1 MTAKEYLMQVQKLEY
16 KISRMK
22 LRSEEYE
29 RLSHSIAGP
38 NYDREPV
45 SGTRNLDAP
54 FVKWILKKADLDREI
69 ESLEEKLVNLKAEIM
84 LTIEKLDSE
93 DYKNVLV
100 MHYINGL
107 PFVEVAEKLYLSES
121 TVFRWHR
128 CGLESL
134 ESLIEKM
141 TVNDSR

>member
-107 PFVEVAEKLYLSES
+107 PFSEIAENLYVSES

-134 ESLIEKM
+134 ESLIE
-141 TVNDSR
+141 T

>member
-29 RLSHSIAGP
+29 RLSHSIPGP

-54 FVKWILKKADLDREI
+54 FIKWIMKKADIDREI
-69 ESLEEKLVNLKAEIM
+69 EYLEEKLVNLKAEIM

-107 PFVEVAEKLYLSES
+107 PFGEIAENLYVSES

-128 CGLESL
+128 YGLESL
-134 ESLIEKM
+134 ESLIEK
-141 TVNDSR
+141 

>member
-16 KISRMK
+16 KTSRMK

-69 ESLEEKLVNLKAEIM
+69 ESLEEKLVNLKAEIV

-107 PFVEVAEKLYLSES
+107 PFSDIAESLYVSES

-128 CGLESL
+128 YGLESL
-134 ESLIEKM
+134 ESIIE
-141 TVNDSR
+141 T

>member
-107 PFVEVAEKLYLSES
+107 PFVEIAEKLYLSES

-134 ESLIEKM
+134 ESLIEK
-141 TVNDSR
+141 

>member
-107 PFVEVAEKLYLSES
+107 PFSEIAENLYVSES

-134 ESLIEKM
+134 ESLIK
-141 TVNDSR
+141 T

>member
-16 KISRMK
+16 KINRMK

-69 ESLEEKLVNLKAEIM
+69 ESLEEKLVNLKAEIV

-107 PFVEVAEKLYLSES
+107 PFSDIAESLYVSES

-128 CGLESL
+128 YGLERL
-134 ESLIEKM
+134 ESIIE
-141 TVNDSR
+141 T

>member
-69 ESLEEKLVNLKAEIM
+69 ESLEEKLVNLKAEIV

-107 PFVEVAEKLYLSES
+107 PFNDIAREPIRQRVNGLQVAQIRFGKPRKY
-121 TVFRWHR
+121 H
-128 CGLESL
+128 
-134 ESLIEKM
+134 
-141 TVNDSR
+141 

>member
-69 ESLEEKLVNLKAEIM
+69 ESLEEKLVNLKAEIV

-107 PFVEVAEKLYLSES
+107 PFSDIAESLYVSES

-128 CGLESL
+128 YGLKSL
-134 ESLIEKM
+134 ESIIE
-141 TVNDSR
+141 T

>member
-45 SGTRNLDAP
+45 SGTRSLDAS

-69 ESLEEKLVNLKAEIM
+69 ETLEEKLVNLKAEVM
-84 LTIEKLDSE
+84 LTIETLDNE

-100 MHYINGL
+100 MHYINGM
-107 PFVEVAEKLYLSES
+107 PFGEIAENLYVSES
-121 TVFRWHR
+121 TIFRWHR
-128 CGLESL
+128 YGLDSL
-134 ESLIEKM
+134 KM
-141 TVNDSR
+141 STKT

>member
-1 MTAKEYLMQVQKLEY
+1 MTAKEYLSQIRKLEY

-22 LRSEEYE
+22 VRSEEYE
-29 RLSHSIAGP
+29 RLANSIAGP

-45 SGTRNLDAP
+45 SGTRNQDAP
-54 FVKWILKKADLDREI
+54 FVKWILKKCDLDREI
-69 ESLEEKLVNLKAEIM
+69 ESLEEKLVNLKAEVM
-84 LTIEKLDSE
+84 LTIETLESE

-107 PFVEVAEKLYLSES
+107 SFGEIAEHLYVSES

-128 CGLESL
+128 YGLESL
-134 ESLIEKM
+134 KVPIE
-141 TVNDSR
+141 T

>member
-29 RLSHSIAGP
+29 RLSHSIPGP
-38 NYDREPV
+38 NYDRELV

-54 FVKWILKKADLDREI
+54 FVKWIMKKADIDREI

-84 LTIEKLDSE
+84 LTIERLDSE

-107 PFVEVAEKLYLSES
+107 PFVEIAEKLYLSES

-128 CGLESL
+128 SGLESL
-134 ESLIEKM
+134 ESLIEK
-141 TVNDSR
+141 

>member
-29 RLSHSIAGP
+29 RLSHSIPGP
-38 NYDREPV
+38 NYDRELV

-54 FVKWILKKADLDREI
+54 FVKWIMKKTDIDREI

-128 CGLESL
+128 CGLENL
-134 ESLIEKM
+134 ECLIEK
-141 TVNDSR
+141 

>member
-29 RLSHSIAGP
+29 RLSHSIPGP
-38 NYDREPV
+38 NYDREFV
-45 SGTRNLDAP
+45 SGRRNLDAP
-54 FVKWILKKADLDREI
+54 FVKWILKKADIDREI
-69 ESLEEKLVNLKAEIM
+69 ESLEEKLVNLKAEVM
-84 LTIEKLDSE
+84 LAIERLDSE

-107 PFVEVAEKLYLSES
+107 PFVEIAEKLYLSES

-128 CGLESL
+128 SGLESL
-134 ESLIEKM
+134 ESLIEK
-141 TVNDSR
+141 

>member
-54 FVKWILKKADLDREI
+54 FVKWIMKKADIDREI

-107 PFVEVAEKLYLSES
+107 PFSDIAESLYVSES

-128 CGLESL
+128 YGLESL
-134 ESLIEKM
+134 ESIIE
-141 TVNDSR
+141 T